1 MVEAEIR
8 TDPSVTTSDDDFIG
22 PDDLTSFH
30 NVTEKD
36 GDGLTVAIMDSG
48 IDTSHDIWKWA
59 GVDIEQPDIDGLPTN
74 GTDRVGHG
82 TGCAGVSVL
91 MAPNVETVVDV
102 PIFGSEGRTGFGT
115 IESAYEWLIE
125 NADRLDMVNMSWGSS
140 SKYQPIDTLHNE
152 LEQAGVD
159 AVVAAGN
166 TDQQTG
172 SPATAERAFAV
183 AACTQ
188 AKKMTRWSS
197 PTDNVTTLG
206 KNVAMPKS
214 KNGHMGRK
222 ISPSAYT
229 ETMEEIGGTWI
240 KASGTSFSCP
250 AALGMGA
257 TIQSNEMMSA
267 AGQPDVDTH
276 FEEAFHETAN
286 DIKGTSE
293 DGVGYIDFEAATKV
307 GSGEQVAEA
316 TVWSMP
322 WGDEDFLHVNADV
335 LEDGE
340 YVVDLEALL
349 DALNKK

>member
-1 MVEAEIR
+1 MVEGEIR
-8 TDPSVTTSDDDFIG
+8 TDPSITTSDDDFVG
-22 PDDLTSFH
+22 PDDYTSFH
-30 NVTEKD
+30 SVTEKG

-48 IDTSHDIWKWA
+48 IDTSHEIWSWA
-59 GVDIEQPDIDGLPTN
+59 GVDIEQPEIDGLPTN

-91 MAPNVETVVDV
+91 MAPNIDTIIDV

-115 IESAYEWLIE
+115 IEAAYKWLID
-125 NADRLDMVNMSWGSS
+125 NADRLDMVNMSWGSA

-172 SPATAERAFAV
+172 SPATAQRAFAV
-183 AACTQ
+183 AACTVEE
-188 AKKMTRWSS
+188 KMTRWSS
-197 PTDNVTTLG
+197 PTDNVSALG

-214 KNGHMGRK
+214 KNGHMGRE
-222 ISPSAYT
+222 ISPNAYT
-229 ETMEEIGGTWI
+229 DTMEEIGGTWI

-257 TIQSNEMMSA
+257 TIKSNQLMAM
-267 AGQPDVDTH
+267 AGQPDVTSH
-276 FEEAFHETAN
+276 FEKAFQKTAN
-286 DIKGTSE
+286 DIKGTAE

-307 GSGEQVAEA
+307 GSGPGDSDA

-322 WGDEDFLHVNADV
+322 WGDQDFIHLEADV
-335 LEDGE
+335 LDDGE
-340 YVVDLEALL
+340 YEVDLEALL
-349 DALNKK
+349 DAFEKK